1 MDSPLSVLSIPLFL
15 MINRGTAL
23 GLLLFPIYSFLWV
36 HQCSFNHYLHTAAAA
51 KSLQSCPTLRD
62 PMNSGTRLPCPWD
75 SPGKNNML

>member
-36 HQCSFNHYLHTAAAA
+36 HQCSFNHYLYTAAAA

-62 PMNSGTRLPCPWD
+62 PMNGSTRLPHPWD